1 MVIDKLKYINVRR
14 VLNRIIND
22 NQIVYET
29 KSFTYNDI
37 KCALLPE
44 TVESRITEALRILVC
59 EGILQDKGTLLGRPP
74 KYLRNKDECLR
85 KDKTTG
91 RKPNYYEITQSQSA
105 FKKIFH
111 IYLDEEIEKF
121 LASLYT
127 DNIIKNYGF
136 SYVYEVIN
144 SDLER
149 FDFRQISSNSLLTQS
164 AVKREYKG
172 QSKLRDEY
180 LLFNPHETS
189 GQSSKEINL
198 FDLVV
203 ESPMISLW
211 DERRAML
218 GSVNGCRIRPIRSN
232 RIKILSQFD
241 PKKAVAFYRDTIQ
254 VDIQNLFSELY
265 ERSLI
270 TRSLNQFMEYDIHL
284 SPFTS
289 YPFNSP
295 SDLLFSNPFQ
305 RIFDDVYL
313 LDEADVSKF
322 YQRALTVYEHF
333 GDILFEYFRN
343 NIDWIAKIEPWIN
356 QFIFQWNVAR
366 TNFDSIW
373 DYLGIAYAEGIGS
386 GRYHAYVKGVEIL
399 VTDLE
404 TNKPLPFLYES
415 KTILE
420 DQGEKWEETNME
432 VFRPPIVDHMS
443 ACREIE
449 FCDPYRNIISCECF
463 EGVRPTSI
471 TYEQILSDLMLRFA
485 EYGWDYE
492 TEGNPT

>member
-1 MVIDKLKYINVRR
+1 MEYNMVIDKLKYINVRR
-14 VLNRIIND
+14 LLNRIIND
-22 NQIVYET
+22 SQIVYET
-29 KSFTYNDI
+29 KSFTYDDI
-37 KCALLPE
+37 KGALLPE

-85 KDKTTG
+85 RDKTTG
-91 RKPNYYEITQSQSA
+91 RKPNCYEITQSQSA

-136 SYVYEVIN
+136 SCVYEVIN
-144 SDLER
+144 PDLER
-149 FDFRQISSNSLLTQS
+149 FDFRQIASNSLLTQS

-198 FDLVV
+198 FDLVI

-289 YPFNSP
+289 YPFKSP

-305 RIFDDVYL
+305 RIFADVYL
-313 LDEADVSKF
+313 LNEADVSKF
-322 YQRALTVYEHF
+322 YKRALTVYEHF

-343 NIDWIAKIEPWIN
+343 NIGWIAKIEPWIN

-373 DYLGIAYAEGIGS
+373 DYLGIAYTEGIGS
-386 GRYHAYVKGVEIL
+386 GRYHVYIKGVEIL

-404 TNKPLPFLYES
+404 TNKPLPFLYER
-415 KTILE
+415 KINLDTL
-420 DQGEKWEETNME
+420 GEKSEE
-432 VFRPPIVDHMS
+432 VFEEYLFPPTLCNMS
-443 ACREIE
+443 AAFKIYS
-449 FCDPYRNIISCECF
+449 DPYRNIVSCECF
-463 EGVRPTSI
+463 ENDCPTSI
-471 TYEQILSDLMLRFA
+471 TYEQIFSDIKSRFA
-485 EYGWDYE
+485 ENGWDYDAIE
-492 TEGNPT
+492 